1 MISSSVQV
9 YNLVVDLH
17 RIGIVHRDLEPWNVA
32 RVHGGGFRLIDFT
45 ESGKHHCKE
54 SKVQFMIISSQLLLT
69 ELAGERQAA
78 DPIQKPK
85 CYELQTLRRLLWN
98 QQPLQTDGG

>member
-17 RIGIVHRDLEPWNVA
+17 RIGIVHRDLEPRNVA

-45 ESGKHHCKE
+45 ESGKHRCKE
-54 SKVQFMIISSQLLLT
+54 IKVQFMIISLSIT
-69 ELAGERQAA
+69 ANGIGWRTAG
-78 DPIQKPK
+78 
-85 CYELQTLRRLLWN
+85 C
-98 QQPLQTDGG
+98 

>member
-1 MISSSVQV
+1 MIFSRTQV

-17 RIGIVHRDLEPWNVA
+17 RIGIVHRDLEPRNIA

-54 SKVQFMIISSQLLLT
+54 NKVQFMIVSLSIAANGFCWQT
-69 ELAGERQAA
+69 AGF
-78 DPIQKPK
+78 
-85 CYELQTLRRLLWN
+85 
-98 QQPLQTDGG
+98 